1 MKQFSRAFL
10 RLEKNQKS
18 RLLDISGRMQQ
29 DESFNSSVFEED
41 AILPEDDLDKLAF
54 DYADYGLGGDESTQ
68 NGVPN
73 SARSLTVQESVS
85 KKLFINFM
93 IATIF

>member
-29 DESFNSSVFEED
+29 DESVFEED

-85 KKLFINFM
+85 KKLFINFI

>member
-29 DESFNSSVFEED
+29 DESFDSSAFEED
-41 AILPEDDLDKLAF
+41 AILPEDDLDKLEF
-54 DYADYGLGGDESTQ
+54 DYADYGIGEDKAVQ
-68 NGVPN
+68 NVVPD
-73 SARSLTVQESVS
+73 SARSLTVQEIVS
-85 KKLFINFM
+85 
-93 IATIF
+93 